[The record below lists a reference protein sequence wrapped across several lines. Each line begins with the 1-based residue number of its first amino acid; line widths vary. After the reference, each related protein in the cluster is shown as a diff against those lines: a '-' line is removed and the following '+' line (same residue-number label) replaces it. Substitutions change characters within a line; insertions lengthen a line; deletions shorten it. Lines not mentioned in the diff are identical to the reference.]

1 MTGYGAGQA
10 GNEIV
15 VTVEMR
21 SVNHR
26 YSDYAIHLPREYAF
40 LEDTIREVLAQNVRR
55 GRVEVSVAIEDFRED
70 PRTVK
75 IDWGLLQGYDEA
87 VSLISEHLNLELAN
101 RMDYLL
107 SLPGVLEPAAIEEA
121 HRDLISELAR
131 AATEAAVQA
140 LVEMR
145 ASEGRRLAVV
155 LRRYLDALANS
166 LCEVAALAGT
176 VPIEYR
182 ERLESR
188 IQELLGDVKI
198 DPNRIAMEV
207 AILAERASIDE
218 ELVRLKSH
226 ITAFRTTLEEN
237 EPVGRKLDFLLQEM
251 NREVNTVGSKT
262 TNVTIAGWVVEAKS
276 NIEKLREQIQNVE

>member
-131 AATEAAVQA
+131 AATKAAVQA

>member
-131 AATEAAVQA
+131 AATEAAVQ
-140 LVEMR
+140 R
-145 ASEGRRLAVV
+145 
-155 LRRYLDALANS
+155 
-166 LCEVAALAGT
+166 
-176 VPIEYR
+176 
-182 ERLESR
+182 
-188 IQELLGDVKI
+188 
-198 DPNRIAMEV
+198 
-207 AILAERASIDE
+207 
-218 ELVRLKSH
+218 
-226 ITAFRTTLEEN
+226 
-237 EPVGRKLDFLLQEM
+237 
-251 NREVNTVGSKT
+251 
-262 TNVTIAGWVVEAKS
+262 W
-276 NIEKLREQIQNVE
+276 

>member
-1 MTGYGAGQA
+1 
-10 GNEIV
+10 
-15 VTVEMR
+15 
-21 SVNHR
+21 
-26 YSDYAIHLPREYAF
+26 
-40 LEDTIREVLAQNVRR
+40 
-55 GRVEVSVAIEDFRED
+55 
-70 PRTVK
+70 
-75 IDWGLLQGYDEA
+75 
-87 VSLISEHLNLELAN
+87 
-101 RMDYLL
+101 
-107 SLPGVLEPAAIEEA
+107 
-121 HRDLISELAR
+121 
-131 AATEAAVQA
+131 
-140 LVEMR
+140 MR